1 MERGNNMSKMASNA
15 KFKQFVTNL
24 SVEDQRTVIERQ
36 SRLLP
41 AFIMQE
47 VASTN
52 NPKVIRKLES
62 RLKQV
67 RLMLSS
73 IVANGKVV

>member
-1 MERGNNMSKMASNA
+1 MSKMASNA

-47 VASTN
+47 VSTTN

-67 RLMLSS
+67 RLMMSS
-73 IVANGKVV
+73 IIANGRVI

>member
-1 MERGNNMSKMASNA
+1 MSKMASNA
-15 KFKQFVTNL
+15 KFKQFVVNL
-24 SVEDQRTVIERQ
+24 NVEDQHTVIERQ

-47 VASTN
+47 VSTTN

-67 RLMLSS
+67 RLMMSS
-73 IVANGKVV
+73 LIANGKVI

>member
-1 MERGNNMSKMASNA
+1 MSKMASNA
-15 KFKQFVTNL
+15 KFKQFVVNL
-24 SVEDQRTVIERQ
+24 NVEDQHTVIERQ
-36 SRLLP
+36 IRLLP

-47 VASTN
+47 VSTTN

-67 RLMLSS
+67 RLMMSS
-73 IVANGKVV
+73 LIANGKVI

>member
-1 MERGNNMSKMASNA
+1 MSKMASNA

-24 SVEDQRTVIERQ
+24 SAEDQQTVVDTQ
-36 SRLLP
+36 LRLLP

-67 RLMLSS
+67 RLMMSS
-73 IVANGKVV
+73 LIANGSVV

>member
-1 MERGNNMSKMASNA
+1 MSKMASNA

-24 SVEDQRTVIERQ
+24 SVGDQRTVIERQ

-47 VASTN
+47 VATTN

-67 RLMLSS
+67 RLMSSS
-73 IVANGKVV
+73 IIANGKVI

>member
-1 MERGNNMSKMASNA
+1 MSKMASNA

-24 SVEDQRTVIERQ
+24 SVEDQQTVVDRQ
-36 SRLLP
+36 LRLLP

-47 VASTN
+47 VATTN
-52 NPKVIRKLES
+52 NAKVVRKLES

-73 IVANGKVV
+73 IIANGRVV

>member
-1 MERGNNMSKMASNA
+1 MSKMASNA

-47 VASTN
+47 VSTTN

-67 RLMLSS
+67 RLMMSS
-73 IVANGKVV
+73 LIANGSVV

>member
-1 MERGNNMSKMASNA
+1 MASNA
-15 KFKQFVTNL
+15 KFKQFVVNL
-24 SVEDQRTVIERQ
+24 SVEDQHTVIERQ

-47 VASTN
+47 VSTTN

-67 RLMLSS
+67 RLMMSS
-73 IVANGKVV
+73 LIANGKVI

>member
-1 MERGNNMSKMASNA
+1 MSKMASNA

-24 SVEDQRTVIERQ
+24 SVEDQQTVVDRQ
-36 SRLLP
+36 LRLLP
-41 AFIMQE
+41 RFIMEE
-47 VASTN
+47 VATTN
-52 NPKVIRKLES
+52 NTKVIRKLES

-73 IVANGKVV
+73 IIANGKVV

>member
-1 MERGNNMSKMASNA
+1 
-15 KFKQFVTNL
+15 
-24 SVEDQRTVIERQ
+24 
-36 SRLLP
+36 
-41 AFIMQE
+41 MQE
-47 VASTN
+47 VATTN
-52 NPKVIRKLES
+52 NPKVVRKLEN

>member
-1 MERGNNMSKMASNA
+1 
-15 KFKQFVTNL
+15 L
-24 SVEDQRTVIERQ
+24 
-36 SRLLP
+36 RLLP

-47 VASTN
+47 VATTN
-52 NPKVIRKLES
+52 NPKVVRKLES

>member
-1 MERGNNMSKMASNA
+1 MSKMASNA

-47 VASTN
+47 VATTN
-52 NPKVIRKLES
+52 NAKVIRKLES

>member
-1 MERGNNMSKMASNA
+1 MSKMASNA

-24 SVEDQRTVIERQ
+24 SVEDQQTVVDRQ
-36 SRLLP
+36 LRLLP
-41 AFIMQE
+41 RFIMEE
-47 VASTN
+47 VATTN
-52 NPKVIRKLES
+52 NPKVVRKLES

>member
-1 MERGNNMSKMASNA
+1 MASNA

-24 SVEDQRTVIERQ
+24 SVEDQHTVIERQ

-47 VASTN
+47 VATTN

-67 RLMLSS
+67 RLMMSS
-73 IVANGKVV
+73 LIANGKVI

>member
-1 MERGNNMSKMASNA
+1 MSKMASNA

-24 SVEDQRTVIERQ
+24 SVEDQRTVIGRQ

-47 VASTN
+47 VSTTN

-67 RLMLSS
+67 RLMMSS
-73 IVANGKVV
+73 LIANGSVV

>member
-1 MERGNNMSKMASNA
+1 MSKMASNA

-24 SVEDQRTVIERQ
+24 SAEDQQTVVDRQ
-36 SRLLP
+36 LRLLP
-41 AFIMQE
+41 RFIMEE
-47 VASTN
+47 VATTN
-52 NPKVIRKLES
+52 NPKVVRKLES

>member
-1 MERGNNMSKMASNA
+1 MVSNA
-15 KFKQFVTNL
+15 KFKDFVVAL
-24 SVEDQRTVIERQ
+24 STEDQQTVVDRQ
-36 SRLLP
+36 LRLLP

-52 NPKVIRKLES
+52 NPKVVRKLES

-67 RLMLSS
+67 RLMMSS
-73 IVANGKVV
+73 LIANGSVV

>member
-1 MERGNNMSKMASNA
+1 MASNA

-24 SVEDQRTVIERQ
+24 SVEDQHTVIERQ

-47 VASTN
+47 VATTN
-52 NPKVIRKLES
+52 NTKVIRKLES

-67 RLMLSS
+67 RLMMSS
-73 IVANGKVV
+73 LIANGKVI

>member
-1 MERGNNMSKMASNA
+1 MSKMASNA
-15 KFKQFVTNL
+15 KFKQFVVNL
-24 SVEDQRTVIERQ
+24 SVEDQHTVIERQ
-36 SRLLP
+36 IRLLP

-47 VASTN
+47 VSTTN

-67 RLMLSS
+67 RLMMSS
-73 IVANGKVV
+73 LIANGKVI

>member
-1 MERGNNMSKMASNA
+1 MSKMASNA
-15 KFKQFVTNL
+15 KFKSFVVAL
-24 SVEDQRTVIERQ
+24 SREDQQTVVDRQ
-36 SRLLP
+36 LRLLP

-52 NPKVIRKLES
+52 NLKVIRKLES

-67 RLMLSS
+67 RLMMSS
-73 IVANGKVV
+73 LIANGSVV

>member
-1 MERGNNMSKMASNA
+1 MSKMASNA

-24 SVEDQRTVIERQ
+24 SVQDQHTVIERQ

-67 RLMLSS
+67 RLMMSS
-73 IVANGKVV
+73 LIANGSVV

>member
-1 MERGNNMSKMASNA
+1 MSKMVSNA
-15 KFKQFVTNL
+15 KFKNFIMNL
-24 SVEDQRTVIERQ
+24 NPEDQRTVIDRQ

-47 VASTN
+47 VSSTN
-52 NPKVIRKLES
+52 DPKVIKKLES

-67 RLMLSS
+67 RLMMSS
-73 IVANGKVV
+73 IIANGRVV

>member
-1 MERGNNMSKMASNA
+1 MSKMASNA

-24 SVEDQRTVIERQ
+24 SVEDQQTVVDRQ
-36 SRLLP
+36 LRLLP

-47 VASTN
+47 VATTN
-52 NPKVIRKLES
+52 NAKVIRKLEN

>member
-1 MERGNNMSKMASNA
+1 MSKMASNA
-15 KFKQFVTNL
+15 KFKSFVVAL
-24 SVEDQRTVIERQ
+24 SREDQQTVVDRQ
-36 SRLLP
+36 LRLLP

-67 RLMLSS
+67 RLMMSS
-73 IVANGKVV
+73 LIANGSVV

>member
-1 MERGNNMSKMASNA
+1 MSKMASNA
-15 KFKQFVTNL
+15 KFKQFVVNL
-24 SVEDQRTVIERQ
+24 SVEDQHTVIERQ

-47 VASTN
+47 VSTTN

-67 RLMLSS
+67 RLMMSS
-73 IVANGKVV
+73 LIANGKVI